1 MPHPRLRCLLFIC
14 LTVPPSLWIYQA
26 SIFALGPDPG
36 SVIILNLGQW
46 ALALILSSLF
56 MTPLQQLTGWKWVAF
71 RRQLGLWSFA
81 YAILHGLAY
90 LTFILGFDWLRLGN
104 EIQRR
109 PYILVG
115 LLAFVCLSL
124 LAATSNRRAM
134 RALGRNW
141 RRVHRLVYL
150 AAALALLHMLWIVR
164 SDIGEWAIY
173 SGVFICLMVLRL
185 PPVVPLLRKSREK
198 FAIAT
203 KSSN

>member
-1 MPHPRLRCLLFIC
+1 MPHPRLRFLLFIC
-14 LTVPPSLWIYQA
+14 LTVPPCLWIYQA

-46 ALALILSSLF
+46 ALALTLSSLC

-81 YAILHGLAY
+81 YALLHGLSY
-90 LTFILGFDWLRLGN
+90 LTFILGYDWLRLSD
-104 EIQRR
+104 ELQRR

-115 LLAFVCLSL
+115 FLAFLCLLA
-124 LAATSNRRAM
+124 LAVTSNRRAM

-141 RRVHRLVYL
+141 KRLHRLAYVS
-150 AAALALLHMLWIVR
+150 AALALLHMLWIVR
-164 SDIGEWAIY
+164 SDVGAWVIY
-173 SGVFICLMVLRL
+173 SGVFVCLMALRL
-185 PPVVPLLRKSREK
+185 PPIVAVLKKSQGK
-198 FAIAT
+198 LTVAT

>member
-1 MPHPRLRCLLFIC
+1 MPHPRLRFLLFIG
-14 LTVPPSLWIYQA
+14 LVVPPCRWIYQA

-46 ALALILSSLF
+46 ALALVLSSLC

-81 YAILHGLAY
+81 YALLHGLAY
-90 LTFILGFDWLRLGN
+90 LTFILGFDWLRLGE

-115 LLAFVCLSL
+115 LLAFVCLL
-124 LAATSNRRAM
+124 ALAATSNRRAM

-141 RRVHRLVYL
+141 KRIHRLVYV
-150 AAALALLHMLWIVR
+150 AVALALLHMLWIVR
-164 SDIGEWAIY
+164 SDVGEWAIY
-173 SGVFICLMVLRL
+173 CAVFIGLIVLRV
-185 PPVVPLLRKSREK
+185 PVVAAMLKERREK
-198 FAIAT
+198 FALAT